1 MNCIGVIGSDGQISR
16 ELAEAAEYVGAQIAE
31 TGCVLICGG
40 HGGVMEA
47 ACRGAKKK
55 GGITVGILPESGKE
69 HANKYV
75 DIALPTGLGY
85 ARNALVGGTPDV
97 VIAVGGVVGTL
108 AEIGM
113 ALSYGKPVVVV
124 EGLDGVGEKI
134 PEEYRKKEATL
145 RIHKA
150 KKEDAVKKALSLINR
165 KL

>member
-1 MNCIGVIGSDGQISR
+1 MKCIGVIGSDGVISR
-16 ELAEAAEYVGAQIAE
+16 ELSEAAEFIGAKIAE
-31 TGCVLICGG
+31 AGCVLVCGG

-47 ACRGAKKK
+47 ACRGAKAK
-55 GGITVGILPESGKE
+55 GGLTVGILPESGKE
-69 HANKYV
+69 YANEYV

-97 VIAVGGVVGTL
+97 VIAVGGVIGTL

-134 PEEYRKKEATL
+134 PEEYQKKDRTL

-150 KKEDAVKKALSLINR
+150 KKENAVEKALSL
-165 KL
+165 L

>member
-1 MNCIGVIGSDGQISR
+1 MRCIGVIGSDGPITI
-16 ELAEAAEYVGAQIAE
+16 ELSEAAELVGKNIAE
-31 TGCVLICGG
+31 AGCVLVCGG

-47 ACRGAKKK
+47 ACRGAKSAR
-55 GGITVGILPESGKE
+55 GITVGILPESGKSL
-69 HANKYV
+69 ANQYV

-134 PEEYRKKEATL
+134 PEEYMKNDATL
-145 RIHKA
+145 RIYKV
-150 KKEDAVKKALSLINR
+150 KKEDAVEKALSLI
-165 KL
+165 K